1 MKYTCELTINAPRE
15 RVIELFDNPDNL
27 KKWQPDLVSF
37 KHISGTP
44 GQPGA
49 KSELVYNMNGR
60 KCEMVETVT
69 ERALPDRFCG
79 TYDAKGCHNI
89 IENRFEDV
97 GDQTRWT
104 MVSDF
109 RFSGMMRILGLLMR
123 GSFPKYS
130 RKMMN
135 NFKAFV
141 ERGG

>member
-1 MKYTCELTINAPRE
+1 MKYTCEMMIDAPRA
-15 RVIELFDNPDNL
+15 RVIELFDNPDNMQ
-27 KKWQPDLVSF
+27 KWQPDLVSF
-37 KHISGTP
+37 EHVSGTP

-79 TYDAKGCHNI
+79 TYDAKGVHNI
-89 IENRFEDV
+89 IENRFEEID
-97 GDQTRWT
+97 GKTRWT

-109 RFSGMMRILGLLMR
+109 RFSGMMRIIGLVFR
-123 GSFPKYS
+123 GSFPKTT
-130 RKMMN
+130 RKMMD

-141 ERGG
+141 EGGG